1 MTAKR
6 YKPEQQQRQKTKP
19 KGWLLL
25 ILPLPLVFAVL
36 VSLGKGALGAVL
48 TNSFGFALFIAGAIL
63 ARKGF
68 RIEQEYHRR
77 KIARAPRIPYKL
89 IAGMTVAFATG
100 ITAFNG
106 VGYSLLNSLAFSIA
120 TLLGYYLL
128 YGIDP
133 RQDKMGST
141 IAGVTAKEVLDALEE
156 AENTIESIEAAA
168 AKIGHRELRLRLNRI
183 TTQAQAVLRAIEEDP
198 KDLRRARK
206 FLVVYLQSTQQ
217 VTEGYARTHK
227 KAGSQQLEDNF
238 RRVLDSI
245 EHTFKEQQEKLLK
258 NDVFDLDVQ
267 IEVLQAQLKRE
278 GIL

>member
-1 MTAKR
+1 MTVKR
-6 YKPEQQQRQKTKP
+6 YKPEQQPRQKTKP
-19 KGWLLL
+19 KGLLLL
-25 ILPLPLVFAVL
+25 ILPLPLLLAVL
-36 VSLGKGALGAVL
+36 VSLSKGALGAL
-48 TNSFGFALFIAGAIL
+48 LANSFGFTLFILGAIL

-77 KIARAPRIPYKL
+77 KISRAPSIPYKL

-100 ITAFNG
+100 VTAFSG
-106 VGYSLLNSLAFSIA
+106 VGYSTLNSLAFSIV
-120 TLLGYYLL
+120 TFIGYYLL

-141 IAGVTAKEVLDALEE
+141 IAGVTAKEVLDALED
-156 AENTIESIEAAA
+156 AENTIESIDTAA
-168 AKIGHRELRLRLNRI
+168 AKIGHRELRQRLSRI
-183 TTQAQAVLRAIEEDP
+183 TTQARAVLRAIEEDP

-227 KAGSQQLEDNF
+227 KMGSQELEDNF

-278 GIL
+278 GVI

>member
-6 YKPEQQQRQKTKP
+6 YKPKQQQRQKTKP
-19 KGWLLL
+19 KGLLLL
-25 ILPLPLVFAVL
+25 ILPLPLIFAVL

-48 TNSFGFALFIAGAIL
+48 VNSLGFALFILGAIL

-77 KIARAPRIPYKL
+77 KIARAPSLPYKI
-89 IAGMTVAFATG
+89 IAGIIVASATG
-100 ITAFNG
+100 ITAYGG
-106 VGYSLLNSLAFSIA
+106 VGYSTLNSLAFSIA
-120 TLLGYYLL
+120 TFIGYYLL

-156 AENTIESIEAAA
+156 AETTIENIDTAA
-168 AKIGHRELRLRLNRI
+168 AKIGNRELRQRLSRI
-183 TTQAQAVLRAIEEDP
+183 TTQARAVLHALEEDP

-206 FLVVYLQSTQQ
+206 FLVVYLESTQQ

-227 KAGSQQLEDNF
+227 KVGSQQLEDNF

-278 GIL
+278 GII